1 VIARVPVSLPTLLI
15 ATTNAG
21 KVREFAQLLGDLPL
35 RLRSLTDLPLA
46 PAVPEDGLTYAA
58 NAVAKAV
65 TISRWSGCATLAD
78 DSGLEVDALRGA
90 PGMHSARHAG
100 AAQDNRANIHKLL
113 EELRDVPPVE
123 RTARFRCVIVA
134 ATPDGATLTAEGACA
149 GRIIEVSRGSG
160 GFGYD
165 PVFLYAPLER
175 TFAEIP
181 AAVKNRIS
189 HRAGACAGLRRDL
202 IHFLSA
208 HAAACAG
215 CRLD

>member
-1 VIARVPVSLPTLLI
+1 MQLLL
-15 ATTNAG
+15 ATRNPHKT
-21 KVREFAQLLGDLPL
+21 REFRELLGLAFDVIDLS
-35 RLRSLTDLPLA
+35 SLAEIKLPDETGGTF
-46 PAVPEDGLTYAA
+46 VE
-58 NAVAKAV
+58 NATLKAV
-65 TISRWSGCATLAD
+65 TVSEDRHLLVIAD

-90 PGMHSARHAG
+90 PGVHSARYAG
-100 AAQDNRANIHKLL
+100 AEQSSRANVRKLL
-113 EELRDVPPVE
+113 DELRGIPPVE
-123 RTARFRCVIVA
+123 RTARFRCVIVV
-134 ATPDGATLTAEGACA
+134 ATPDGATLTAEGSCE

-175 TFAEIP
+175 TFAEMP
-181 AAVKNRIS
+181 AAMKNGVS
-189 HRAGACAGLRRDL
+189 HRAGACAELRHDL